1 MPGEVFDSVAAA
13 RECRSTSHLSLTWRE
28 SPVMNCVLGE
38 NGQTPLYQ
46 RCNPVAL
53 VALEPPV
60 LVQGPPTQL
69 AFLLLDSHPSC
80 TWPEPGSAVCTES

>member
-13 RECRSTSHLSLTWRE
+13 RECRSTSHLSLTRRE

-38 NGQTPLYQ
+38 NGQTPLDQ
-46 RCNPVAL
+46 RYNPVTL

-80 TWPEPGSAVCTES
+80 TWPEPGSAVCTE